1 MKRALTR
8 KLEANRR
15 HETNRPERQVSD
27 LPPEPESSLLNC
39 GTRKVSVTWELE
51 YEEHN
56 LRRFQ
61 EQGHFVCSMKDRDH
75 WPNERGWQG
84 NRVHTLTLNL
94 RDTADKTTD
103 PQGRIVV
110 QVLRVM
116 GDTLAAAEEEMRE
129 RLRSAVIETAMV
141 QQVKVAAGLTFDRM
155 QKDLAACMAHIE
167 KANGVGS
174 AAEVIRQA
182 RLAELVG

>member
-1 MKRALTR
+1 MSRRVKRTHKAAMTPAR
-8 KLEANRR
+8 EV
-15 HETNRPERQVSD
+15 TDQ
-27 LPPEPESSLLNC
+27 PPEPESSLLKA
-39 GTRKVSVTWELE
+39 GGHRLAVTWDLE

-56 LRRFQ
+56 LWRFQ
-61 EQGHFVCSMKDRDH
+61 EQGHFVCSMKDRDK

-84 NRVHTLTLNL
+84 NRVHILTLNL

-103 PQGRIVV
+103 PAGRIVV

-116 GDTLAAAEEEMRE
+116 GDSLETAAEEMRE
-129 RLRSAVIETAMV
+129 RIKSAVIETAMV

-155 QKDLAACMAHIE
+155 QKDLAACMAHIDRT
-167 KANGVGS
+167 AGVGA

-182 RLAELVG
+182 RIAELVG